1 MDGNTIASPIID
13 PPSTFS
19 GLLHQ
24 KPVEK
29 QIEMGGAVALY
40 VDVHGFFE
48 DDPQNGERHQR
59 RDDEFGEGDVV
70 ALQFSRCGTFLDEFD
85 DPVDQGLEDTLL
97 MPGDDVGELLAL
109 GDDQFED
116 FAVLA
121 VLVEMIVE
129 CAQKR
134 SDLLGGRAGAGVL
147 ALDDVGEGCRGVA
160 DGGFEE
166 NFLGLEVHINGALG
180 DADMFGNVLNP
191 CCGVPV
197 LDEFGEGRVQD
208 LRGAELFLLG
218 ARQFLS
224 RLGVA
229 QLKHR

>member
-13 PPSTFS
+13 PPSTFF

-29 QIEMGGAVALY
+29 QIEVGGAVALY

-70 ALQFSRCGTFLDEFD
+70 AFQFAGCGTFLDELD
-85 DPVDQGLEDTLL
+85 DPVDQGLEDALL
-97 MPGDDVGELLAL
+97 MPGDDVGEFLAL
-109 GDDQFED
+109 GDDQLED

-134 SDLLGGRAGAGVL
+134 PDLFGGRAGAGVF
-147 ALDDVGEGCRGVA
+147 ALDDVGEGGRGVA

-180 DADMFGNVLNP
+180 DADMLGDVFNP
-191 CCGVPV
+191 CCGIPV
-197 LDEFGEGRVQD
+197 LDELGEGRVQD